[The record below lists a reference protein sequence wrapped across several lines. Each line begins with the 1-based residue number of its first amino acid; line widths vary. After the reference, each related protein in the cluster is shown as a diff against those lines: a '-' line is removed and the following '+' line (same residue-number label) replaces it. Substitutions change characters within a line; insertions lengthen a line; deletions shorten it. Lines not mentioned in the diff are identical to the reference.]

1 MEPYQESHPRIQEKI
16 PQQWHLQFHRLNP
29 KIFPVPSLHILQV
42 VTSNQSHAQFV
53 PMKEHPLLFNME
65 MYVVFPNQQWIYF
78 AIMKVNGRRINTV
91 NTVTTKMEMVMWD
104 HFAVRNQN
112 ILALN
117 PQIFQV
123 ILFKKCGSMV
133 ILLSC
138 T

>member
-1 MEPYQESHPRIQEKI
+1 
-16 PQQWHLQFHRLNP
+16 
-29 KIFPVPSLHILQV
+29 
-42 VTSNQSHAQFV
+42 
-53 PMKEHPLLFNME
+53 MKEHPLLFNME

-123 ILFKKCGSMV
+123 LIFKKCDSM
-133 ILLSC
+133 LKL
-138 T
+138 